1 MRVAFM
7 RDATNF
13 RGRHVLISIGITE
26 AGTKHAQA
34 FVELTLENA
43 AASGFLEDLMRLELR
58 YENVLL
64 HEMDGV
70 KRIQKAVR
78 QLFGYYVRV

>member
-1 MRVAFM
+1 MPVAFM

-13 RGRHVLISIGITE
+13 RGPHVLISIGITD

-34 FVELTLENA
+34 FVELTLENV
-43 AASGFLEDLMRLELR
+43 AASGLLEDLMRWELR
-58 YENVLL
+58 CENVLL
-64 HEMDGV
+64 REMDGV

-78 QLFGYYVRV
+78 QLFEYYVRM